1 MDEVIVIKRATQ
13 SDKPNVNGYIYTKE
27 AFTNAMDE
35 VFNNGGSFPYCIVGP
50 KYYEFRKRVDLINNN
65 CVGKVI
71 GYDDNTV
78 AVKLNGNH
86 KEIVDKYLI
95 PYLDKLDAKMRYI
108 ADLDNNP
115 ISKMSIY
122 MFDTIIQYN
131 I

>member
-13 SDKPNVNGYIYTKE
+13 GGKPNVNGYTYTKE

-35 VFNNGGSFPYCIVGP
+35 VLNNGGSFPYCIVGP
-50 KYYEFRKRVDLINNN
+50 KDYASRSRFHLAKEN

-71 GYDDNTV
+71 GYDDDSIT
-78 AVKLNGNH
+78 VKLNGNH
-86 KEIVDKYLI
+86 KDIVDKYLI

-108 ADLDNNP
+108 ADPKNNP
-115 ISKMSIY
+115 MDKINISL
-122 MFDTIIQYN
+122 FDTIIQYD